1 MKSALNAIERA
12 LSLNASCATALY
24 FGALIHAFAG
34 HSGRGD
40 VQRQSRAAAKPI
52 RSFRFCRPFGARN
65 GGRPGDALR
74 RGGIALQQ
82 SRSGESPLQ
91 HLYMFHAASL
101 ALAGRLEEAESP
113 VRQLLELEPQFRV
126 RRLISGVRL
135 AREVAD
141 KLVKGVSM
149 LGLPE

>member
-1 MKSALNAIERA
+1 M
-12 LSLNASCATALY
+12 SL
-24 FGALIHAFAG
+24 
-34 HSGRGD
+34 
-40 VQRQSRAAAKPI
+40 
-52 RSFRFCRPFGARN
+52 
-65 GGRPGDALR
+65 
-74 RGGIALQQ
+74 GIAAVQETRYDEAASHFSKAVQ
-82 SRSGESPLQ
+82 ANPRFST
-91 HLYMFHAASL
+91 LYMFHAASL

-135 AREVAD
+135 ARGVAD

>member
-1 MKSALNAIERA
+1 MSSALTAVERA
-12 LSLNASCATALY
+12 MSLNASSATAFN

-34 HSGRGD
+34 HP
-40 VQRQSRAAAKPI
+40 AAAMSNAN
-52 RSFRFCRPFGARN
+52 R
-65 GGRPGDALR
+65 ALR
-74 RGGIALQQ
+74 LSPFDPFAFVAHLSLGIAAVQETRYDEAASHFSKAVQ
-82 SRSGESPLQ
+82 ANPACR
-91 HLYMFHAASL
+91 YMFHAASL